1 MRKGVGGYRNF
12 LIPGIAEPEEMK
24 NCITQCR
31 HLLLQ
36 GFAGIMGGT
45 HKEIL
50 EFELQPNK
58 GYSQAEFDQWPCGP
72 VAMRTLNCHEEEKC

>member
-1 MRKGVGGYRNF
+1 
-12 LIPGIAEPEEMK
+12 
-24 NCITQCR
+24 
-31 HLLLQ
+31 
-36 GFAGIMGGT
+36 MGGT

-58 GYSQAEFDQWPCGP
+58 GYSQAEFDQWPRGP